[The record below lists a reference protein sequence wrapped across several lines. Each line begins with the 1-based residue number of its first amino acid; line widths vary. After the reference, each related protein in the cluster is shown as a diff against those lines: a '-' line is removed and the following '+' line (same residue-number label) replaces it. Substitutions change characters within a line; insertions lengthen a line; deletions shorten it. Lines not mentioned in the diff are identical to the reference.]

1 MLISYGIVRYNINQ
15 LSNMKYD
22 IAFYDTK
29 QYCVIWNIIW
39 YNMILYYFVKQ
50 YDIVA

>member
-1 MLISYGIVRYNINQ
+1 MVLDIHKILYLKKKMFDNRKLISYGIVRYNINQ

-29 QYCVIWNIIW
+29 QYCVI
-39 YNMILYYFVKQ
+39 
-50 YDIVA
+50 